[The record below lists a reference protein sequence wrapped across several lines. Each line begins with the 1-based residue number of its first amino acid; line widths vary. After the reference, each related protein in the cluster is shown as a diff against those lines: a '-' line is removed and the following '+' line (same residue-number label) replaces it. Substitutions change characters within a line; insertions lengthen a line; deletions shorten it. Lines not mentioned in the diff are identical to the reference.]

1 MKRTLAAIAALV
13 AAATL
18 TVGSAGEAQAKCWAP
33 TTAPSTSDPSNIEL
47 WC

>member
-1 MKRTLAAIAALV
+1 MKRTLAVIAALV

-18 TVGSAGEAQAKCWAP
+18 SLANAGEAQAKCWAP